1 MNLLLLFMFL
11 VQSLLR
17 GPIGALLH
25 PALLHLLIPALLHT
39 ATSYGKGGGERWHD
53 VEERCNHYPCLEGL
67 LSSQM
72 RTAPTNRRG
81 RIYSDDNAERK
92 AINKQ

>member
-39 ATSYGKGGGERWHD
+39 ATSYGKGGG
-53 VEERCNHYPCLEGL
+53 GKGG
-67 LSSQM
+67 
-72 RTAPTNRRG
+72 TT
-81 RIYSDDNAERK
+81 
-92 AINKQ
+92 

>member
-39 ATSYGKGGGERWHD
+39 ATSYGKGGGGKVARRRREMQS
-53 VEERCNHYPCLEGL
+53 
-67 LSSQM
+67 LSMS
-72 RTAPTNRRG
+72 
-81 RIYSDDNAERK
+81 
-92 AINKQ
+92 